1 MKVIYAETHRQHHPP
16 FEILEGGEK
25 VPMFESPD
33 RMDIIL
39 AALDQAGWAEIVAPS
54 NFGLDPILAVHDAEY
69 VDFLQHGFAAW
80 QIEGGQLQQQA
91 RDVLIGTTFPPRRWQ
106 HKPTSVGGRIGY
118 YTFDLSCP
126 IVAGT
131 FPAALSAA
139 HCALTGA
146 QTLLDGALASFALC
160 RPPGHHAGRD
170 FAGGYC
176 YLNNASIAAQFLAN
190 QARTAVLDVDY
201 HAGNGTE
208 DIFYHSADVLT
219 ISLHANPNR
228 QYPYFVGAADEKGE
242 GAGRGY
248 HRNFPLPVAMDDDAY
263 GETLADALQLIRNFA
278 PHYLVLSFGADI
290 YVGDPLGDLAI
301 TTAGFGQ
308 IGALI
313 ESLGLPTLVVMEGG
327 YNIDELGVNTVALL
341 AAFAQ
346 RESVGRWDSKGR
358 GAVKQ

>member
-39 AALDQAGWAEIVAPS
+39 AALDQAGWAEIVSPS
-54 NFGLDPILAVHDAEY
+54 DFGLDPILAVHDTEY
-69 VDFLQHGFAAW
+69 VDFLQHGFADW
-80 QIEGGQLQQQA
+80 QVEGGQLKYHVGN
-91 RDVLIGTTFPPRRWQ
+91 VLMGTTFPPRRWQ
-106 HKPTSVGGRIGY
+106 HRPTSVAGRVGY

-146 QTLLDGALASFALC
+146 QTLLDGAPASFALC

-176 YLNNASIAAQFLAN
+176 YLNNASIAASYLSQH
-190 QARTAVLDVDY
+190 ARTAILDVDY

-219 ISLHANPNR
+219 VSLHADPNR
-228 QYPYFVGAADEKGE
+228 QYPYFVGYADETGE
-242 GAGRGY
+242 DSGQGY
-248 HRNFPLPVAMDDDAY
+248 HHNFPLPVGVGDDAY
-263 GETLADALQLIRNFA
+263 CRTLTEALRLIQDFA
-278 PHYLVLSFGADI
+278 PHYLVISFGADI
-290 YVGDPLGDLAI
+290 YAGDPLGDLAV
-301 TTAGFGQ
+301 TTDGFRR
-308 IGALI
+308 IGMLI
-313 ESLGLPTLVVMEGG
+313 ENLHLPTLVVMEGG
-327 YNIDELGVNTVALL
+327 YNIDELGLNTVTLL
-341 AAFAQ
+341 SAFAQ
-346 RESVGRWDSKGR
+346 RASVG
-358 GAVKQ
+358 